1 MQRCEGYRNFCNKLW
16 NATRFVLMNCEGQDC
31 GLAPSNG
38 IGCLHRQ
45 LPRLLPPTAGSSA
58 ACSAS
63 SRSRAALRRL
73 PLRPARARHLRIRL
87 GRVLRLV
94 PGTGQGADAD
104 RHEAQQRATRR
115 TLVRVLET
123 VLRLAHP
130 LIPFITEEL
139 WQTVAPLAGRADAGG
154 RDAFADAAA
163 LPEGRPVALR
173 RGAEAWVARSRT

>member
-31 GLAPSNG
+31 GLGRA
-38 IGCLHRQ
+38 R
-45 LPRLLPPTAGSSA
+45 PRPACTGSYLDFSPPTAGSSA

-63 SRSRAALRRL
+63 RPKSRSTSPTTASTCWPRD
-73 PLRPARARHLRIRL
+73 LRIRL

-94 PGTGQGADAD
+94 PGTGQGADQN
-104 RHEAQQRATRR
+104 RHEAQQRGTRR

-139 WQTVAPLAGRADAGG
+139 WQTVAPLAGRAKG
-154 RDAFADAAA
+154 
-163 LPEGRPVALR
+163 VTR
-173 RGAEAWVARSRT
+173 RVR